1 MEIASKKSHFVHVA
15 VGVQQRKVQEVV
27 EVPQA
32 LKIGWWCCQLQWWAD
47 QLHCHHHQG
56 LEHLAEEVQAEV
68 QHLPLRWRMLLLLQL
83 AVKVVALQSLSIIN
97 I

>member
-32 LKIGWWCCQLQWWAD
+32 LKIG
-47 QLHCHHHQG
+47 
-56 LEHLAEEVQAEV
+56 
-68 QHLPLRWRMLLLLQL
+68 
-83 AVKVVALQSLSIIN
+83 
-97 I
+97 